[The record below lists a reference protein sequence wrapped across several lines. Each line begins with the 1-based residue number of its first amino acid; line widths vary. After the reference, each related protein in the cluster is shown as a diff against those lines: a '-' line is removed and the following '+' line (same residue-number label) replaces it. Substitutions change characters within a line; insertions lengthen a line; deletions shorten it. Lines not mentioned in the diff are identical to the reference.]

1 MSTVPTIKIR
11 RDNERGYRIINL
23 SSFNPAVHEAFD
35 AAPAPEPASEDP
47 ALSVGKGPQGKWYV
61 KQGKERISEAFE
73 TEAEA
78 LAAKAAIE
86 A

>member
-1 MSTVPTIKIR
+1 MSTIPTIKIR

-23 SSFNPAVHEAFD
+23 SSFDPAKHEEFD
-35 AAPAPEPASEDP
+35 AAPTPASEEP
-47 ALSVGKGPQGKWYV
+47 ALSVGKGPRGKWYV

-73 TEAEA
+73 SEAEA
-78 LAAKAAIE
+78 LAAKAALE